1 MVSPYLTRMLLV
13 LGVAF
18 IAAGVIVRR
27 EADTESDIATL
38 GVVALM
44 ATGFFAAILGLFG
57 VLREQPPRS
66 DRAAARQA
74 ALDGAA
80 WRATL
85 PPLIAGLLMVGFF
98 WLTDRWEELSN
109 PVQSQIALVA
119 GIAGALVGVLADR
132 ITRWDLILVP
142 AALLVALI
150 LWGDRLPFDSESMSK
165 GEIVVFLVIAILIIG
180 IAINIPQVARGRR
193 RAPRTT

>member
-1 MVSPYLTRMLLV
+1 LTRLLLV
-13 LGVAF
+13 LGIAF

-27 EADTESDIATL
+27 EADTESDIGTL

-44 ATGFFAAILGLFG
+44 ALGFFAAILGLYG
-57 VLREQPPRS
+57 ILREQPPRS

-119 GIAGALVGVLADR
+119 GIAGALVGMLADR
-132 ITRWDLILVP
+132 ITRWELILIP

-165 GEIVVFLVIAILIIG
+165 GEIVAFLVIAVLIVG
-180 IAINIPQVARGRR
+180 VAINIPQVVRGRR
-193 RAPRTT
+193 RAPQST